1 MLDVIHPLWLCRK
14 QTDHSYE
21 EGLTW
26 ALGWIRRIT
35 ESWTDR
41 GFRFTLSDESDQPS
55 LMGTEMWL
63 SILYLLC
70 DYAGI
75 ADLLCYEM
83 KGVHKTQPLMT
94 ETPQE
99 TGL

>member
-1 MLDVIHPLWLCRK
+1 
-14 QTDHSYE
+14 
-21 EGLTW
+21 
-26 ALGWIRRIT
+26 
-35 ESWTDR
+35 
-41 GFRFTLSDESDQPS
+41 
-55 LMGTEMWL
+55 MGTEMWL

-94 ETPQE
+94 EKPQK